1 MKHHFVDLI
10 SSCLDDNNL
19 LDGLLWKYPRNRF
32 PCEPVYLRSSP
43 AKFEQMPG
51 LTPDEDHRR
60 SESPQEIL
68 ILTSSRVNISLLTGY
83 RSMAIGSL
91 VTYLWNPLLPAAKS
105 WTLAKNFLKEQ
116 SSFYTRA

>member
-1 MKHHFVDLI
+1 M
-10 SSCLDDNNL
+10 
-19 LDGLLWKYPRNRF
+19 DGLLWKYPRNRF

-43 AKFEQMPG
+43 AKFEQMPA

-60 SESPQEIL
+60 SESPQEIF

-91 VTYLWNPLLPAAKS
+91 VNYLWNPLLPAAKS
-105 WTLAKNFLKEQ
+105 WTLAKHFLKEQ